1 MTRQPVAEVL
11 ELPGMKLHYDV
22 HGDLTDPGPQPVLLV
37 FGFPMEADAFAAL
50 ASRIDDR
57 VVVTVDPRGVGRSTR
72 NAGDD
77 RLLAP
82 DDHARDLAALVD
94 ALDVGQV
101 DVFGTSGGGINAL
114 SFAEAYPEKVRLLVS
129 HEPPLTWLLPD
140 REAIEAVIDDILA
153 TYQESGYGPAMAKFI
168 RLVIHDGEIGEQY
181 LRQPPPDPAKFGLPT
196 EDDGLRD
203 DPMLAG
209 SLHNGPGYR
218 LDVEALRAL
227 GDRVIIAV
235 GEQSGQTMA
244 ARAARAAAALLGQE
258 PVMFPS
264 HHGGFLEGEPGQ
276 AGKPDEFAARL
287 RAVLERS

>member
-11 ELPGMKLHYDV
+11 ELPGTKLHYDV
-22 HGDLTDPGPQPVLLV
+22 YGDLTDPGPKPWLVV
-37 FGFPMEADAFAAL
+37 FGFPMEAGAFAAL
-50 ASRIDDR
+50 ASRIEDR
-57 VVVTVDPRGVGRSTR
+57 VVITVDPRGVGRSTR
-72 NAGDD
+72 DNGDH

-82 DDHARDLAALVD
+82 DDHAGDLAALID

-114 SFAEAYPEKVRLLVS
+114 AFAQAYPDKVRLLIS

-140 REAIEAVIDDILA
+140 REAIDAVTDDVVN
-153 TYQESGYGPAMAKFI
+153 TYQESGYGPAMAQFI
-168 RLVIHDGEIGEQY
+168 RLVTHDGEVDEQY
-181 LRQPPPDPAKFGLPT
+181 LRQPPPDPAMLGLPT
-196 EDDGLRD
+196 EDDGRRD

-209 SLHNGPGYR
+209 SLHNGPSYR

-227 GDRVIIAV
+227 GDRVIVAV
-235 GEQSGQTMA
+235 GEESGQTMT
-244 ARAARAAAALLGQE
+244 ARAARAAAALLKLE

-264 HHGGFLEGEPGQ
+264 HHGGFLEDEPGQ
-276 AGKPDEFAARL
+276 PSKPDEFAARL

>member
-11 ELPGMKLHYDV
+11 ELPGTKLHYDV
-22 HGDLTDPGPQPVLLV
+22 HGDLTDPGPQPVLVV

-72 NAGDD
+72 DAGDD

-82 DDHARDLAALVD
+82 DDHARDLAALID

-114 SFAEAYPEKVRLLVS
+114 SFAEAYPDKLRLLVS

-140 REAIEAVIDDILA
+140 REAIEAVIDDIMA

-181 LRQPPPDPAKFGLPT
+181 LRQPPPDPAKLGLPT

-209 SLHNGPGYR
+209 SLHNGPSYR

-264 HHGGFLEGEPGQ
+264 HHGGFLEGEPDQ